1 MMHRAKVLEDIV
13 RILPPEVAAR
23 VNSVVDSKLD
33 QHVGIEQVLA
43 SESAADR
50 ASSATS
56 SGASGVA
63 AASGEAA
70 AAAPA
75 AAAAELE
82 KPPLPGFSRELESWV
97 ALAHMLASEVASVE
111 SQLQDTKLRPEKAVS
126 LLRQVKEKLTSSAI
140 LPEIARSDSGSGS
153 NSRAR
158 STRSS
163 PSLPPRPS
171 EPCFTA
177 ESSREASLP
186 ASTASAASA
195 TLTLTLTLSLTLTL
209 TLLTLTLTLT
219 LALTLA
225 LALTLTRRRRP
236 RPASFAPSHRSAPLP
251 PPPPR

>member
-70 AAAPA
+70 PA

-111 SQLQDTKLRPEKAVS
+111 SQLQETKLRPEKAVS

-140 LPEIARSDSGSGS
+140 LPEIARSDSEFPVRGRG
-153 NSRAR
+153 
-158 STRSS
+158 
-163 PSLPPRPS
+163 
-171 EPCFTA
+171 
-177 ESSREASLP
+177 SREG
-186 ASTASAASA
+186 
-195 TLTLTLTLSLTLTL
+195 
-209 TLLTLTLTLT
+209 
-219 LALTLA
+219 
-225 LALTLTRRRRP
+225 RRVLVSGR
-236 RPASFAPSHRSAPLP
+236 
-251 PPPPR
+251 